1 MAEEFLERA
10 FRLRYP
16 RHTLTIILHRYGM
29 IDTLESA
36 YCCDCTLGLREPQ
49 SVLLV
54 VFFCIFVS
62 SLGGRWRAGA
72 EDGLERELRLFIE
85 EDEENYV
92 HAEED
97 RAPPV

>member
-16 RHTLTIILHRYGM
+16 RHMLTITLHRYGM
-29 IDTLESA
+29 IDALESA
-36 YCCDCTLGLREPQ
+36 YCCGCTLSLREPQ
-49 SVLLV
+49 SVLV
-54 VFFCIFVS
+54 VFFCLFVS

-72 EDGLERELRLFIE
+72 EHGLEREFCLSIE